1 MATPKWVEGCGVS
14 TAGKE
19 TFSDDNRGQS
29 QQEELGGDGGE
40 KGEAGGFFTFTEKVK
55 VSLVLSLLLFLYIC
69 VSALLLCCFIP
80 LLLYCLSSL
89 I

>member
-29 QQEELGGDGGE
+29 QQEELRGDGGE
-40 KGEAGGFFTFTEKVK
+40 KGEAGGFFHFR
-55 VSLVLSLLLFLYIC
+55 
-69 VSALLLCCFIP
+69 
-80 LLLYCLSSL
+80 
-89 I
+89 